1 MGNYFPVPVRYRM
14 SASLDDG
21 GEWGARLVGIFFI
34 VMGILLF
41 MRPATSALRPG
52 TALMVGALGV
62 PAMTSAADDP
72 RVMIIVG
79 CLLFGVGTLIV
90 LRKAW
95 AHWIGMALALVL
107 FVPVVPYVTLG
118 GLLIIYVLWRGRPR
132 RERRRSSTGASPG

>member
-21 GEWGARLVGIFFI
+21 GEWGARLVGVFFI
-34 VMGILLF
+34 VMGILLVA
-41 MRPATSALRPG
+41 RPATSALRSG
-52 TALMVGALGV
+52 AALMFGALGV
-62 PAMTSAADDP
+62 PFMTSGVDDP
-72 RVMIIVG
+72 RVMIVVS
-79 CLLFGVGTLIV
+79 CLLLCVGTLIV

-107 FVPVVPYVTLG
+107 FVPVVPYVTLA

-132 RERRRSSTGASPG
+132 RHRRRSSA